1 MNLSKIP
8 ATIVTGFLGSGKT
21 TLLSNIIK
29 QANGKRIA
37 VIVNEF
43 GELDIDADLLRNCPL
58 DCEDGNQAEASL
70 NQNAIPEDG
79 IYELANGCICCTV
92 EEEFLPV
99 MKQLVERRD
108 DIDHIL
114 IETSGLALPKPL
126 VQAFNWPE
134 IKQHC
139 TVDAVITVIDGPAVA
154 DGRIAHDPQQVEAQ
168 RSADES
174 LDHDPS
180 LQELLED
187 QLSSADMVIISKSDR
202 LDDSQ
207 LRSIKQLVSERV
219 KPQVKMLEVA
229 NGQIQSDLMMGLEF
243 ASENGIEAVHTHHDH
258 HHHHDEDHHHAHD
271 HFNSVSIT
279 LGEVDSEKLVAIVN
293 GLMAVNT
300 IYRVKGFLALP
311 GKPMRQVLQ
320 GVGERLERYFDR
332 LWVSDETRQSKIVLI
347 GKDLVEVDLR
357 VALEAAVMAG
367 HSDQ

>member
-1 MNLSKIP
+1 MNTIQDLGKIP

-43 GELDIDADLLRNCPL
+43 GELDIDADLLRSCPI
-58 DCEDGNQAEASL
+58 DCDDDTEATAL
-70 NQNAIPEDG
+70 NVIPEDG

-99 MKQLVERRD
+99 MKQLVARRG

-139 TVDAVITVIDGPAVA
+139 TVDSVITVIDGPAIA

-168 RSADES
+168 RNADES

-180 LQELLED
+180 LRELLED
-187 QLSSADMVIISKSDR
+187 QLGSADMVIISKADM
-202 LDDSQ
+202 LNETQ
-207 LRSIKQLVSERV
+207 LSNIRQQVSERV

-229 NGQIQSDLMMGLEF
+229 NDI
-243 ASENGIEAVHTHHDH
+243 ASEHVQVMTDR
-258 HHHHDEDHHHAHD
+258 DDW
-271 HFNSVSIT
+271 
-279 LGEVDSEKLVAIVN
+279 
-293 GLMAVNT
+293 
-300 IYRVKGFLALP
+300 FLANMHSYGALFLGPRTNVSNGDKVIGTNHTLP
-311 GKPMRQVLQ
+311 TKKAG
-320 GVGERLERYFDR
+320 RYTGG
-332 LWVSDETRQSKIVLI
+332 LWVGKFLKTHSYQKILT
-347 GKDLVEVDLR
+347 D
-357 VALEAAVMAG
+357 EAAALVGAVGSRLCMLEGFVG
-367 HSDQ
+367 HAEQCNVRVRRYGKQDVPYGTGAD